1 MPNSSLAK
9 DLILEIAEK
18 DPVSAQIITD
28 YTVQDVPMQEVES
41 CSPTSNTIICSDD
54 VWASEIVQIVD
65 FNLLCSGPSG
75 ANWDVEVLD
84 NGNYNFTNGSF
95 SNNQW
100 GGSYGVT
107 GNLMFMEE
115 DNWTVKNEKYTVE
128 FVVKKYEVGGGGAY
142 CSFDDMDLP
151 TSAPHWPDYGTPN
164 CHSTKGRS
172 LYCYPTVDTPHGGEA
187 QKILIFDIAQ
197 GDGPY
202 LYVRGPGKSHL
213 GAFINSECGIGSNA
227 TDLRANVLDFLGTY
241 KCFISPFIHS
251 GGFHY
256 EQTGNNTAGG
266 LEYRSTN
273 HERTLLCSYVNIN
286 ASDSNVWETP
296 GYKTDGYVG
305 YRSGQWAAQVGNI
318 MKCSIFSSQNA
329 QLHTIQ
335 QPMGAQ
341 LAAYYTTLGWDMAS
355 RPCISPNGFTSG
367 TMSECIK
374 RVQNAWNYGGS
385 PPQTNFLH
393 ENNEI
398 AGSNEVSKYQVYFV
412 NGTVLS
418 SSSYNITTANYDTID
433 QNMNL
438 FLITKVD
445 SGQQAACRL
454 RGLEVYKADLVVN
467 SYTGQIQVPVYEDQT
482 VYDWHYLEVLN
493 RDESPVAL
501 NFYSQDLK
509 EVTKRTGGF
518 SKTFELPASN
528 YNQRILRTLTGVGAE
543 RATDAIVWKK
553 ARIKANGVIV
563 FKGFARIEHSK
574 TGDGGSYSCH
584 ILEDPTAWPALLGNT
599 KLCEL
604 LLPSHLKDWATIRA
618 SWDGTCDTMDYV
630 YALASYGKW
639 ESNSNANHT
648 LKDWNPAIYAKNI
661 VKLIFN
667 TIGYTVNSAFF
678 ETPEFETLVIPYTSG
693 EIYADTSDLLGE
705 SGCAL
710 AQGSRAANTT
720 VMEIDDC
727 YCSPGCSG
735 KKASAMPDLTQVH
748 DNCGITPG
756 NYNPTYPG
764 SWSYGGGNQ
773 SWNGSSGY
781 TVPFTGR
788 YFVKLSGQQYTNHD
802 ATFKRNKTCW
812 MWTLNNTH
820 VNSSNNG
827 FDSASCNN
835 NSAWGRGNYTYA
847 GGDSPSDPNG
857 NGIHAGAPYNQ
868 VGSGA
873 CYFYG
878 GDTGNNDWLQVGFEF
893 EADFVAGDI
902 IGFKLYGH
910 NWSCYHD
917 CEMHTKEMD
926 FLVYPLADQNG
937 AVPAVDVNLQAAL
950 PCGIKQKDFL
960 KGLTDLFNLHWLT
973 DDDSKQV
980 WVEPYDDFYGAGM
993 VQDWSKKI
1001 DKTNWKDK
1009 FLIDELAKDINFKYK
1024 TDAKDALV
1032 EHIDNSRENHTNSFR
1047 SPLWSYYLLPHTD
1060 MYRKGE
1066 ITLGT
1071 KIFAPTMRIHS
1082 TSFNNVAVNTGDKTW
1097 TLSAGTGDGPII
1109 PAFWKDPSNWGW
1121 VNGSDRPDTS
1131 YNFDIRIQ
1139 NYYGK
1144 RSCNTWKQMD
1154 ENAGLHTYTQ
1164 YPYMDTMD
1172 MDKMMNSG
1180 PFADTKSLDWEDSTM
1195 GGLVSHGLFTKY
1207 YSRVFDKING
1217 GVCIRTC
1224 KMNLTPN
1231 DISNFNYRDIIH
1243 LRIDA
1248 VSTYWTINKIK
1259 DYKPGKAELTTVE
1272 LVEWKYGINSK
1283 QMRGGGGEG
1292 MGKLANPSG
1301 NVTGKATEFYSNRLL
1316 MPPLVGRAGV
1326 DAHITKGYSNANNE
1340 GNIPFQSTPLT
1351 IGKNKGLT
1359 LSNDS
1364 GNQISGDGIAMGYGL
1379 TANNGQMVVGHHN
1392 KEDVNSLFQ
1401 VGNGYKDKDGRVI
1414 KQTVMS
1420 ITKDG
1425 VQMFGGE
1432 LVADFTVG
1440 DVTFTQ
1446 DVYYK
1451 DSRGQVKKLY
1461 LKEKPKYRD
1470 SSEDFIVED

>member
-28 YTVQDVPMQEVES
+28 YTVVDVPMQEIES
-41 CSPTSNTIICSDD
+41 CSQKGQTRICSDD
-54 VWASEIVQIVD
+54 IWASEIVQIVD
-65 FNLLCSGPSG
+65 FNLLCNGPIG
-75 ANWDVEVLD
+75 ANWDFVVPD
-84 NGNYNFTNGSF
+84 NGNYNFTNGNF
-95 SNNQW
+95 SNNGF
-100 GGSYGVT
+100 GGSYGS

-115 DNWTVKNEKYTVE
+115 DDWGGNNEKYTVE
-128 FVVKKYEVGGGGAY
+128 FAVKKYEVGGGGTY
-142 CSFDDMDLP
+142 CNFPDMDLP
-151 TSAPHWPDYGTPN
+151 VSAPTWPAYGVSSAN

-172 LYCYPTVDTPHGGEA
+172 LYCYPTTATPGGGTA

-213 GAFINSECGIGSNA
+213 GAYINDKCNLGSNA
-227 TDLRANVLDFLGTY
+227 TDLRENIQEFLKTY
-241 KCFISPFIHS
+241 KCFISPYIHS
-251 GGFHY
+251 GSFHY

-266 LEYRSTN
+266 LYYESRN
-273 HERTLLCSYVNIN
+273 HDRTLLCSYVSVN
-286 ASDSNVWETP
+286 ASNSNVWETP

-305 YRSGQWAAQVGNI
+305 YRSGQWSAQVGNK
-318 MKCSIFSSQNA
+318 MKCSIFNSTNA

-335 QPMGAQ
+335 QPTGSQ
-341 LAAYYTTLGWDMAS
+341 LADYYTTLGWDMAS
-355 RPCISPNGFTSG
+355 TPCISPDGFTSG
-367 TMSECIK
+367 TLNECTK
-374 RVQNAWNYGGS
+374 RVQNAWNYGGQS
-385 PPQTNFLH
+385 NFLH
-393 ENNEI
+393 ENNPI
-398 AGSNEVSKYQVYFV
+398 QGSNEVSKYQVYFL

-418 SSSYNITTANYDTID
+418 PTTYNITTANYDTVD

-438 FLITKVD
+438 FLVTKINPSLDAV
-445 SGQQAACRL
+445 CKL
-454 RGLEVYKADLVVN
+454 RGLEVYEADMVVRD
-467 SYTGQIQVPVYEDQT
+467 YTGHINVPVYEDQ
-482 VYDWHYLEVLN
+482 DLFNWHYLEVLN
-493 RDESPVAL
+493 RAESPVAL

-528 YNQRILRTLTGVGAE
+528 YNQRVLKTLTGVGSE
-543 RATDAIVWKK
+543 RGSDAIVWKK
-553 ARIKANGVIV
+553 ARIKSNGVIV
-563 FKGFARIEHSK
+563 FKGFARIEHSQ
-574 TGDGGSYSCH
+574 TGDGGKYTCH
-584 ILEDPTAWPALLGNT
+584 ILEDPTAWPELLGNS

-618 SWDGTCDTMDYV
+618 SWDGNCNTMDYV

-639 ESNSNANHT
+639 QSNSNANHT
-648 LKDWNPAIYAKNI
+648 LKDWHPSIYAKSI
-661 VKLIFN
+661 VKLIFD
-667 TIGYTVNSAFF
+667 TIGYTVNSDFMN
-678 ETPEFETLVIPYTSG
+678 TPAFETLVIPYTSG
-693 EIYADTSDLLGE
+693 EEYADTSALLGE
-705 SGCAL
+705 DGCAL

-720 VMEIDDC
+720 VMTINDC

-735 KKASAMPDLTQVH
+735 IKVSAMPDLTEVH
-748 DNCGITPG
+748 DNCGVTPG
-756 NYNPTYPG
+756 IYEPNYPG

-773 SWNGSSGY
+773 GWNGSSGY

-802 ATFKRNKTCW
+802 ATFKRNTSCW
-812 MWTLNNTH
+812 MWTLNNTI
-820 VNSSNNG
+820 VNGTNANFSPASTNQSVYHRGNNTGGGTSPTTNNG
-827 FDSASCNN
+827 D
-835 NSAWGRGNYTYA
+835 
-847 GGDSPSDPNG
+847 
-857 NGIHAGAPYNQ
+857 GIHAGAPYNMT
-868 VGSGA
+868 GSGA
-873 CYFYG
+873 SYING
-878 GDTGNNDWLQVGFEF
+878 GSTGNNDWRQMGFEF
-893 EADFVAGDI
+893 EGDFMAGDI
-902 IGFKLYGH
+902 IGFKLFGH

-917 CEMHTKEMD
+917 CEMHTKEVD
-926 FLVYPLADQNG
+926 FLIYPLADQNG

-950 PCGIKQKDFL
+950 PCGVKQKDFL
-960 KGLTDLFNLHWLT
+960 KGITDLFNLHWLT

-980 WVEPYDDFYGAGM
+980 WVEPYDAFYGAGM

-1001 DKTNWKDK
+1001 DKTSWKDK
-1009 FLIDELAKDINFKYK
+1009 FLIDELAKDIAFRYK
-1024 TDAKDALV
+1024 TDSKDALV
-1032 EHIDNSRENHTNSFR
+1032 EQIDESRENHTNSYR

-1082 TSFNNVAVNTGDKTW
+1082 TSFNGNSVNTGDKTW
-1097 TLSAGTGDGPII
+1097 TFSAGTGDGPII
-1109 PAFWKDPSNWGW
+1109 PAFWKDPCNWGW
-1121 VNGSDRPDTS
+1121 FNGFDRPDTS

-1144 RSCNTWKQMD
+1144 RTCNTYKVMD
-1154 ENAGLHTYTQ
+1154 ENAATHTYTQ

-1172 MDKMMNSG
+1172 VDKMYNG
-1180 PFADTKSLDWEDSTM
+1180 GGFADPKSLDWEDHGNVLISY
-1195 GGLVSHGLFTKY
+1195 GLFTKY

-1217 GVCIRTC
+1217 SVCMRTC
-1224 KMNLTPN
+1224 KMNLNQN
-1231 DISNFNYRDIIH
+1231 DIANFNYRDIIH

-1259 DYKPGKAELTTVE
+1259 DYKPGSAELTTVE
-1272 LVEWKYGINSK
+1272 LVEWKYGINDK
-1283 QMRGGGGEG
+1283 QFQRKNQSLGR
-1292 MGKLANPSG
+1292 MGNPNPE
-1301 NVTGKATEFYSNRLL
+1301 NVTVKSTKFYSNESL
-1316 MPPLVGRAGV
+1316 MPALVGRKSTGS
-1326 DAHITKGYSNANNE
+1326 HIQKGYTNANDP
-1340 GNIPFQSTPLT
+1340 GRIPFKSTPLT
-1351 IGKNKGLT
+1351 VGEDKGLT

-1364 GNQISGDGIAMGYGL
+1364 GNQITGDGIAMGYGL
-1379 TANNGQMVVGHHN
+1379 TANKGQMVVGHHN

-1401 VGNGYKDKDGRVI
+1401 VGNGYTDKDGRVI

-1425 VQMFGGE
+1425 VQIFGGE

-1451 DSRGQVKKLY
+1451 DVGGQTKKLY
-1461 LKEKPKYRD
+1461 LKEASRIKD
-1470 SSEDFIVED
+1470 DNEDYTAD